1 MSDILSSKQHP
12 FKFKPLCTAISFA
25 LLSSTGGVAVAQQ
38 DGPAVEEVIVT
49 GSFIRRS
56 EGFIAASPIMQLSAE
71 DITDQGT
78 LNMSQIV
85 QNMTFNAGT
94 GVTTGIQA
102 SGGSANSGGFNL
114 RGLGRRAT
122 LQLVDGLRITN
133 SNIQTL
139 IPNIAI
145 QRMDIVTDGA
155 AALYGTDAVAG
166 VINFLPY
173 KSYDGLKLEH
183 FNEEDSEGDFRD
195 QTTSFLW
202 GTQLGD
208 DVDFVIAGAY
218 RHNGTLKWT
227 DRPKLALA
235 GLTDN
240 SGSNPTSWNVPDRD
254 DDGALL
260 GTTTRT
266 PEPICGTDPVTDP
279 MVQGNNKYG
288 TLALGRCWMP
298 FADTRDYLNQKTQAN
313 LYSNL
318 NWDVNDDL
326 TLGAQLLWSRAMIH
340 ARNNQGNPG
349 TRNEDLSDIRGEL
362 PGNPYRAQSGDGRDL
377 FAVPRR
383 YANGDIITDQH
394 GAAQPLRDAD
404 GVVVLATNQFA
415 DLGTDPN
422 GGVPFNEDMAF
433 ASNWLPFGKSNTFPA
448 AFRSDNLNWS
458 DYDSRSARLAFTA
471 DFTVPYLDG
480 WEGSSSYN
488 YAWTNRVN
496 AYHQSFSF
504 SAVEQGLNCDPI
516 TDAIS
521 CWNPFGTE
529 EDSPYRNSQA
539 IADAVYNRDRQ
550 DDVDRL
556 WTFDLILNGTISPGG
571 FELPGGPIGAAFGY
585 QRRDEEDENVP
596 PQNEQANDRLNSTQM
611 FQAKHSRDSDS
622 FFAEFAFP
630 VLSNFEINAS
640 VRDEDFSTGQ
650 DDVVSKFG
658 FTYQPLDWLSL
669 RGTWGEAF
677 IVPTLNQLNALDSCG
692 LSNVD
697 DLFTT
702 FSGFITSC
710 STGNPNLQVET
721 ADSWSL
727 GFDLTPIDG
736 LDIHFSWSETDFEDR
751 IVNTTTQDI
760 LRADFAK
767 FQLHTGFAATDAQP
781 LPSLQQLQDWISN
794 PLSDPRI
801 ERDPQDIQTTTRINR
816 SNTNASTM
824 DIRAADLSINYRFT
838 LDDIGLNDV
847 GNWLGL
853 GDAGNWGEFRVGL
866 EATYFDS
873 YEWQESILTPVRE
886 AKGNQNNS
894 FGAVPNIPEWRAN
907 LKLGWSR
914 GNHSVSATV
923 RYIDSMVFDANQFS
937 FQQYLRAE
945 HNYRS
950 NTEIDAWTEMA
961 MYYTYR
967 DLDLPYLPG
976 SATLSLG
983 ARNIFDREAQKTG
996 MIAGAITQ
1004 LQSVLGRVIYVRV
1017 NYDF

>member
-1 MSDILSSKQHP
+1 MAAHYKTN
-12 FKFKPLCTAISFA
+12 KFKRTILYTSIT
-25 LLSSTGGVAVAQQ
+25 LGLMSTPFYVSAQQ
-38 DGPAVEEVIVT
+38 DQVEEVIVT

-56 EGFIAASPIMQLSAE
+56 EGFLTASPIIQITAE

-78 LNMSQIV
+78 LNMNQIV

-102 SGGSANSGGFNL
+102 SGGSANSGYFNI
-114 RGLGRRAT
+114 RGLGGRAT
-122 LQLVDGLRITN
+122 LQLIDGLRTTN
-133 SNIQTL
+133 SNVQTL
-139 IPNIAI
+139 VPNIAI

-166 VINFLPY
+166 VVNFLPY

-183 FNEEDSEGDFRD
+183 FNEEDDEGDFRD
-195 QTTSFLW
+195 QTTSFLFGDTW
-202 GTQLGD
+202 G
-208 DVDFVIAGAY
+208 DVDFVVAGAY

-240 SGSNPTSWNVPDRD
+240 SGGNPTSWNVPNRD
-254 DDGALL
+254 ENGVLD

-279 MVQGNNKYG
+279 MVQGGNKFG
-288 TLALGRCWMP
+288 TLALGRCWFP
-298 FADTRDYLNQKTQAN
+298 FADTRDYLNKKSQRN
-313 LYSNL
+313 LYANL
-318 NWDVNDDL
+318 NWEASEDL
-326 TLGAQLLWSRAMIH
+326 TLNAQFLWNRSVVE

-362 PGNPYRAQSGDGRDL
+362 PGNPFRAQSGDGRDL
-377 FAVPRR
+377 FAVP
-383 YANGDIITDQH
+383 ALDMNGAFITDAYGKRLPQ
-394 GAAQPLRDAD
+394 RDAA
-404 GVVVLATNQFA
+404 GTVLLATNQFA
-415 DLGTDPN
+415 DITNDPM

-433 ASNWLPFGKSNTFPA
+433 ASNWLPFGLANTFPQ
-448 AFRSDNLNWS
+448 AFKSDNLNWS
-458 DYDSRSARLAFTA
+458 DYDTRDYRAAFTA

-480 WEGSSSYN
+480 WEGSSTFMHSWRN
-488 YAWTNRVN
+488 YVS
-496 AYHQSFSF
+496 AYRQSFSF
-504 SAVEQGLNCDPI
+504 SAVEQGLNCDVI

-521 CWNPFGTE
+521 CFNPFGTE
-529 EDSPYRNSQA
+529 DDSPFRNSQA
-539 IADAVYNRDRQ
+539 VADAVYNGDRQ
-550 DDVDRL
+550 DSWDRL
-556 WTFDLILNGTISPGG
+556 WTFDFVLNGTISPGG

-596 PQNEQANDRLNSTQM
+596 PHNEQINDRLNSTAA
-611 FQAKHSRDSDS
+611 FPSKHTRDSDS

-630 VLSNFEINAS
+630 LLSNLEISAS

-650 DDVVSKFG
+650 DDVVKKYG
-658 FTYQPLDWLSL
+658 FIYTPLDWLAL

-677 IVPTLNQLNALDSCG
+677 IVPTLNQLNGLENCS

-710 STGNPNLQVET
+710 AGGNPDLRVET

-760 LRADFAK
+760 LRADFKK
-767 FQLHTGFAATDAQP
+767 FQDFTGFVATDAQP
-781 LPSLQQLQDWISN
+781 YPSLDQLVAWVNN
-794 PLSDPRI
+794 PLSDSRI

-816 SNTNASTM
+816 SNTNAATM
-824 DIRAADLSINYRFT
+824 DIKAADLQVNYAFT
-838 LDDIGLNDV
+838 LDDIGLSGV
-847 GNWLGL
+847 GDWLGFNV
-853 GDAGNWGEFRVGL
+853 GDWGDFRVRVQ
-866 EATYFDS
+866 ATYFDS

-886 AKGNQNNS
+886 AKGQQNNS

-907 LKLGWSR
+907 VNLGWTR
-914 GNHSVSATV
+914 GNHSVSATT
-923 RYIDSMVFDANQFS
+923 RYIDTMVFDANQFS
-937 FQQYLRAE
+937 FQQYLRPQ

-950 NTEIDAWTEMA
+950 NTEIDAWTQMD

-967 DLDLPYLPG
+967 DLDLPYLDG
-976 SATLSLG
+976 TATLSFG
-983 ARNIFDREAQKTG
+983 ARNVFDREAQKTG

-1004 LQSVLGRVIYVRV
+1004 LQSVLGRVFYLRV
-1017 NYDF
+1017 NYDL